1 MTAPAA
7 VVDPGLSR
15 AQALRL
21 LTQGFVAA
29 KIETPALDARLLVC
43 AALGIGHLDLLR
55 EPDRQIGA
63 AAGEIEA
70 AARRRLAG
78 EPVARIIGRREFYG
92 LDFALTP
99 AVLDPRPDTEILV
112 EATLGALEARRA
124 ESLQLLDLGV
134 GSGAILAGLLSHLP
148 AAFGVGVDRSEPAC
162 RVARSNLAA
171 LGFADRSAVV
181 CADWASPLRG
191 AFDAIVS
198 NPPYIAT
205 GEIAGLAAEVRAHDP
220 HGALDG
226 GADGLAAYRI
236 LAAAVPQL
244 LRPDGIVA
252 LEVGATQAESVGD
265 LLSTTGALKPRDLL
279 RDLGGHVR
287 VVTAVRLVR

>member
-1 MTAPAA
+1 MTASAA

-21 LTQGFVAA
+21 LTQEFVAA
-29 KIETPALDARLLVC
+29 KIETPALDGRLLLC

-55 EPDRQIGA
+55 EPGRQIGA

-112 EATLGALEARRA
+112 EAVLAALEARRA
-124 ESLQLLDLGV
+124 EPLWLLDLGI
-134 GSGAILAGLLSHLP
+134 GSGAILAALLSHLP
-148 AAFGVGVDRSEPAC
+148 AAFGIGVDRSEPAC

-171 LGFADRSAVV
+171 LGFAGRSAVV
-181 CADWASPLRG
+181 CADWANPLRG
-191 AFDAIVS
+191 AFDAVVS

-205 GEIAGLAAEVRAHDP
+205 GEIAGLAKEVRAHDP
-220 HGALDG
+220 RGALDG

-244 LRPDGIVA
+244 LASDGIVA
-252 LEVGATQAESVGD
+252 FEVGTTQAESVAD
-265 LLSTTGALKPRDLL
+265 LLAATGVLKPRDLL

>member
-1 MTAPAA
+1 MTGSAA
-7 VVDPGLSR
+7 GVDPGLSL
-15 AQALRL
+15 AEALRL
-21 LTQGFVAA
+21 LTQAFAA
-29 KIETPALDARLLVC
+29 ANIETPALDARLLLC

-55 EPDRQIGA
+55 EPDRQIGV

-112 EATLGALEARRA
+112 EAVLAALEARRA
-124 ESLQLLDLGV
+124 EALRLLDLGV
-134 GSGAILAGLLSHLP
+134 GSGAILAALLSRLP
-148 AAFGVGVDRSEPAC
+148 AAFGIGVDRSEPAC

-171 LGFADRSAVV
+171 LGFAGRSAVV
-181 CADWASPLRG
+181 CADWTNPLRG

-205 GEIAGLAAEVRAHDP
+205 GDIAGLATEVRAHDP
-220 HGALDG
+220 RGALDG

-236 LAAAVPQL
+236 LAATVPQL
-244 LRPDGIVA
+244 IAPKGIVA
-252 LEVGATQAESVGD
+252 LEVGATQAESVAD
-265 LLSTTGALKPRDLL
+265 LLAATGALEPRDLL

-287 VVTAVRLVR
+287 VVTAVRRVR

>member
-1 MTAPAA
+1 MTASATA
-7 VVDPGLSR
+7 VDPGLSR
-15 AQALRL
+15 AKALRL
-21 LTQGFVAA
+21 LTQAFAA
-29 KIETPALDARLLVC
+29 ANIETPALDARLLLC

-55 EPDRQIGA
+55 EPDRQIGV

-112 EATLGALEARRA
+112 EAALAALEARRA
-124 ESLQLLDLGV
+124 EPLRLLDLGI
-134 GSGAILAGLLSHLP
+134 GSGAILAALLSRLP
-148 AAFGVGVDRSEPAC
+148 AAFGIGVDWSEPAC
-162 RVARSNLAA
+162 RVARSNFAA
-171 LGFADRSAVV
+171 LGFAGRSAVV
-181 CADWASPLRG
+181 CADWANPLYG

-205 GEIAGLAAEVRAHDP
+205 WEIAGLATEVRAHDP
-220 HGALDG
+220 RGALDG

-244 LRPDGIVA
+244 LGPDGIVA
-252 LEVGATQAESVGD
+252 FEVGATQAEPVAD
-265 LLSTTGALKPRDLL
+265 LLAATGVLEPRDLL

>member
-1 MTAPAA
+1 MIAWGIGF
-7 VVDPGLSR
+7 DPDLSR
-15 AQALRL
+15 TDAQRL
-21 LTQGFVAA
+21 LTQIFAAA
-29 KIETPALDARLLVC
+29 KIETPALDARLLLC

-63 AAGEIEA
+63 VAGEIEA
-70 AARRRLAG
+70 VAQRRLAG

-112 EATLGALEARRA
+112 DAALVALEARRA
-124 ESLQLLDLGV
+124 EPLRLLDLGV
-134 GSGAILAGLLSHLP
+134 GSGAILAALLSQLP

-162 RVARSNLAA
+162 RVARNNLAA
-171 LGFADRSAVV
+171 LGFAGRSAVV
-181 CADWASPLRG
+181 CADWTNPLRG

-220 HGALDG
+220 RGALDG
-226 GADGLAAYRI
+226 GADGLAAYCI

-244 LRPDGIVA
+244 LTPGGIVA
-252 LEVGATQAESVGD
+252 FEVGATQAESVAD
-265 LLSTTGALKPRDLL
+265 LLAATYMLEPKDQL

>member
-1 MTAPAA
+1 MIASG
-7 VVDPGLSR
+7 VGFDPGLSR
-15 AQALRL
+15 AEAQRL
-21 LTQGFVAA
+21 LTQAFAAA
-29 KIETPALDARLLVC
+29 KIETPALDARLLLC
-43 AALGIGHLDLLR
+43 AALGIGHLDLLS
-55 EPDRQIGA
+55 EPDRQISA

-70 AARRRLAG
+70 TARRRLAG

-112 EATLGALEARRA
+112 YAVLVALEARRA
-124 ESLQLLDLGV
+124 EPLHLLDLGL
-134 GSGAILAGLLSHLP
+134 GSGAILAALLSQLP

-171 LGFADRSAVV
+171 LGFAGRSAIV
-181 CADWASPLRG
+181 CADWTNPLRG
-191 AFDAIVS
+191 AFDAIAS

-220 HGALDG
+220 RGALDG

-236 LAAAVPQL
+236 LAATVPQL
-244 LRPDGIVA
+244 LRPGGIVA
-252 LEVGATQAESVGD
+252 FEVGATQAESVAG
-265 LLSTTGALKPRDLL
+265 LLGATGMLESRDFL

-287 VVTAVRLVR
+287 VVTAVRLVC

>member
-1 MTAPAA
+1 MTASAA

-21 LTQGFVAA
+21 LTQEFVAA
-29 KIETPALDARLLVC
+29 KIETPALDGRLLLC

-112 EATLGALEARRA
+112 EAVLAALEARRA
-124 ESLQLLDLGV
+124 EPLWLLDLGI
-134 GSGAILAGLLSHLP
+134 GSGAILAALLSHLP

-171 LGFADRSAVV
+171 LGFANRGAVV
-181 CADWASPLRG
+181 CADWANPLRG

-205 GEIAGLAAEVRAHDP
+205 GEIAGLATEVRAHDP
-220 HGALDG
+220 RGALDG

-244 LRPDGIVA
+244 LASDGIVA
-252 LEVGATQAESVGD
+252 FEVGAAQAESVAD
-265 LLSTTGALKPRDLL
+265 LLAATGVLEPRDLL